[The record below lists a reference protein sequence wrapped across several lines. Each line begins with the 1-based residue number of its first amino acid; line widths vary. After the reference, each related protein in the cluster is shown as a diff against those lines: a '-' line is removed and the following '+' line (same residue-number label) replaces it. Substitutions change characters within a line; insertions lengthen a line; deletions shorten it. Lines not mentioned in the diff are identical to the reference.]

1 MSKRS
6 CVDIDPD
13 YEDVR
18 DRQSKRQ
25 RVLEED
31 AKEITIRKIARIIQE
46 NFLWEVQNKE
56 KEVALVNQ
64 RLHIARTMM
73 DRLRACIVASYYGS
87 LHTQNFNPTAPVQPP
102 NIHPAVKC
110 HLGKAPPTHTVT
122 SSMVR
127 GENTQEEASI
137 EASASSGCNEKKPRD
152 CEAFLHFLC
161 FQDIKLKLTP
171 SPRKSQVSPNHP
183 GSRSSR
189 FKIKKKVIVGNVS
202 KYISMDKRDD
212 NDQSSHKWMV
222 YVRGSKE
229 EPHIHSFVK
238 KILFFLHPS
247 YRPNDLVETRC
258 DYIIYT
264 N

>member
-87 LHTQNFNPTAPVQPP
+87 PTQQNFNPTAKAPVQPP

-137 EASASSGCNEKKPRD
+137 EASASSGCNEKTQ
-152 CEAFLHFLC
+152 EI
-161 FQDIKLKLTP
+161 DIKLKLTP

-202 KYISMDKRDD
+202 K
-212 NDQSSHKWMV
+212 
-222 YVRGSKE
+222 
-229 EPHIHSFVK
+229 
-238 KILFFLHPS
+238 
-247 YRPNDLVETRC
+247 
-258 DYIIYT
+258 
-264 N
+264 